1 MRTAGIDLHG
11 ISQRFKY
18 IGTNKLHM
26 KHNSYI
32 DYKREVILALL
43 RGENHVRAIAKLIN
57 TNHMTVSRTLKLL
70 RLQNVLDYREEGK
83 NKVYFF
89 KTGAEAR
96 VAINMAEQYKLTRTL
111 EKYPELRL
119 LIEEIQRDQKI
130 KLAILFGSYA
140 KGLAKEGSDI
150 DIYIESEDQSIK
162 QKLKILDARA
172 SVKLG
177 KYDADNTLIKEIDK
191 NHVIIKGVE
200 KYYEKQKLFA

>member
-1 MRTAGIDLHG
+1 MEH
-11 ISQRFKY
+11 K
-18 IGTNKLHM
+18 
-26 KHNSYI
+26 SYI
-32 DYKREVILALL
+32 DYEREIVLTLL

-96 VAINMAEQYKLTRTL
+96 AAINMAEQYNLTQTL
-111 EKYPELRL
+111 EKYPGLRL
-119 LIEEIQRDQKI
+119 LIEEIQKDQKI

-140 KGLAKEGSDI
+140 KGLAKERSDI

-177 KYDADNTLIKEIDK
+177 KYDVNNLLIKEIDK

-200 KYYEKQKLFA
+200 EYYEKQKLFA